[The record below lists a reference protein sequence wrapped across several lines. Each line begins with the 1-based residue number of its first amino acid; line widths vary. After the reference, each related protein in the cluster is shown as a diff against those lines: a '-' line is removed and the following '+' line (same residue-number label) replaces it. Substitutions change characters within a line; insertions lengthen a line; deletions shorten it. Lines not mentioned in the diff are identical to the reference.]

1 MISPPSINIRIY
13 SLRIFLRLSA
23 YKMYTS
29 KDCYY
34 PLQDLTVFHPN
45 ITLMPIFRKDMR
57 VRNAY

>member
-1 MISPPSINIRIY
+1 MISPSSINIRIY

-34 PLQDLTVFHPN
+34 PLETSLFFTQEYN
-45 ITLMPIFRKDMR
+45 I
-57 VRNAY
+57 NAYLLERIWE